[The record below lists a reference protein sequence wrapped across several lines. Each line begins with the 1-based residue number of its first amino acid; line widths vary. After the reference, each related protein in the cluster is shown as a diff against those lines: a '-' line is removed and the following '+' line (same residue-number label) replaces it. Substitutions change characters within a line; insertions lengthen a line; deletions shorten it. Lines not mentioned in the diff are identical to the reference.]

1 MLENVD
7 QRSLSIEDVLSS
19 LGLPAH
25 ILPTVIEQ
33 LLRDFRA
40 TGPNKPKSAPG
51 TNAWQRGIEV
61 LREETIPLGW
71 TPDEPNNQPRTVS
84 PDKKVAITVSSGDAN
99 TGNPN
104 KEPQTRNDKG
114 SQTTKCAHYNSQ
126 QGELFP
132 SQLNIVSL
140 PRKVEEAPSEELWML
155 LFYIDVE
162 KREVRYEL
170 SRPTSMSEKSK
181 VNGWSHRLIMPPV
194 SYDEPALRKTPDSP
208 AEVDVPVTP
217 KL

>member
-1 MLENVD
+1 
-7 QRSLSIEDVLSS
+7 
-19 LGLPAH
+19 
-25 ILPTVIEQ
+25 VIEQ

-71 TPDEPNNQPRTVS
+71 TPDEPNNQPRAVS
-84 PDKKVAITVSSGDAN
+84 PDGTVAITVSSGDAN

-114 SQTTKCAHYNSQ
+114 AQTSKCAHYNSQ

-132 SQLNIVSL
+132 SQLNVVSL
-140 PRKVEEAPSEELWML
+140 SRSAEVAHGVELWIL
-155 LFYIDVE
+155 LFFIDLE

-194 SYDEPALRKTPDSP
+194 AFDESSARHSPDSP

>member
-114 SQTTKCAHYNSQ
+114 AQTTKCAHYNSQ

-132 SQLNIVSL
+132 SQTNIVSL
-140 PRKVEEAPSEELWML
+140 PRKLEETSSEELWML

-194 SYDEPALRKTPDSP
+194 SYDEPAVRKAPDSP

>member
-1 MLENVD
+1 MHKNADL
-7 QRSLSIEDVLSS
+7 RSLSVEDVLSS

-61 LREETIPLGW
+61 LREETILLGW

-84 PDKKVAITVSSGDAN
+84 PDGKIAITVSSGDTN

-114 SQTTKCAHYNSQ
+114 AQTSRCAHYNSQ

-132 SQLNIVSL
+132 SQHNVISL
-140 PRKVEEAPSEELWML
+140 SKAVTEEQGPELWIL
-155 LFYIDVE
+155 LFFIDLD
-162 KREVRYEL
+162 KKEVRYEL

-194 SYDEPALRKTPDSP
+194 AFDDSSARQSPDSP

-217 KL
+217 KS